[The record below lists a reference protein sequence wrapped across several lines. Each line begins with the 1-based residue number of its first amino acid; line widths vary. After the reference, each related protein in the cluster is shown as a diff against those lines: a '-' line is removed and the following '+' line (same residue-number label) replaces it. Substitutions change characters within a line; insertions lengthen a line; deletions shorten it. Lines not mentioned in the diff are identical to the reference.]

1 MPDAMRNET
10 IDKKTAKRRKQPGGE
25 SRSSVVAAILGNI
38 LVGFVKFVAAAIS
51 GSTAMF
57 SEGIHSIVDSG
68 NGLLILLGLKRS
80 RQKPDITH
88 PFGYGK
94 ELYFWTFVV
103 SLLIFALGGVVSI
116 FEGIRAIL
124 SADASKLF
132 TDPMM
137 SYVVLL
143 LAAIIEG
150 ASLSVALKTFNAA
163 RGKTAPLEF
172 IREAKDP
179 SLYTVV
185 LEDSAAELGLV
196 FAFCGL
202 FFGRLLKNPYLDGV
216 ASIFIGALLCT
227 VAVVLLKETKG
238 LLIGEGL
245 SREEIGEVRAIVE
258 DDPVT
263 ERCGRVLTMY
273 MGPYNLLVTIDVG
286 FKIGIAA
293 EQVLESIDRI
303 EAKVQKR
310 FPETYCV
317 FVETEGL
324 KQVQDQSTVF
334 EKACEEPD

>member
-1 MPDAMRNET
+1 MSNET
-10 IDKKTAKRRKQPGGE
+10 RNATRDDKTQRRRRQPGGE

-68 NGLLILLGLKRS
+68 NGLLILLGLRRS
-80 RQKPDITH
+80 RQKPDLEH

-116 FEGIRAIL
+116 FEGIRGLL
-124 SADASKLF
+124 SADVAKLSS
-132 TDPMM
+132 DPTM
-137 SYVVLL
+137 SYIVLL

-163 RGKTAPLEF
+163 RGETPPLEF

-185 LEDSAAELGLV
+185 LEDSAAELGLL

-202 FFGRLLKNPYLDGV
+202 LLKNPFLDGT
-216 ASIFIGALLCT
+216 ASVLIGALLCA
-227 VAVVLLKETKG
+227 VAVILLKETKG
-238 LLIGEGL
+238 LLIGEGM
-245 SREEIGEVRAIVE
+245 SREEIDEVHAIVE
-258 DDPVT
+258 DDPAT
-263 ERCGRVLTMY
+263 QRCGRVLTMY
-273 MGPYNLLVTIDVG
+273 VGPYNLLVTIDAG
-286 FKIGIAA
+286 FKHVITA

-303 EAKVQKR
+303 EARVQQR
-310 FPETYCV
+310 FPETYCM
-317 FVETEGL
+317 FIETEGL
-324 KQVQDQSTVF
+324 KQVQDQSALF
-334 EKACEEPD
+334 EEARGKAD